1 MAATQLRASKTASW
15 YSKDRQ
21 LRVSGGLWSS
31 SSILE
36 AAFAKTANYLAIWF
50 TDPLKDRHANIAGGL
65 WMDHVAAFGWLPC
78 VAIGILTEP
87 SPPVPPVQAA
97 SA

>member
-1 MAATQLRASKTASW
+1 MAATQLRTSKAASW
-15 YSKDRQ
+15 ISKGRQ

-31 SSILE
+31 SSILK
-36 AAFAKTANYLAIWF
+36 AAFAKTANNLAILF
-50 TDPLKDRHANIAGGL
+50 TDPLKDRHVNIAGGL